1 MANAL
6 HLTVV
11 SPPEFMKA
19 VAEGNDPPAES
30 VAAFEQAIQTRQAT
44 VLVYNAQTST
54 DVTNTIKQMAA
65 QRGIPVVAVSETL
78 QPPGATFEE
87 WQLGQLTALDNAL
100 DAATVGT

>member
-1 MANAL
+1 
-6 HLTVV
+6 
-11 SPPEFMKA
+11 
-19 VAEGNDPPAES
+19 